1 MKGIMNF
8 KFWIGHKLKSLNTWK
23 RVCDLRQRGEYEKLL
38 REGIDPIQAKA
49 KIKKN
54 IINYQEELRK
64 EMGQKTEGSG
74 CRRVS

>member
-1 MKGIMNF
+1 MIYSNQVDKKIAAF
-8 KFWIGHKLKSLNTWK
+8 KS
-23 RVCDLRQRGEYEKLL
+23 EYEKLL

-49 KIKKN
+49 KIKQN

-74 CRRVS
+74 CKRVS